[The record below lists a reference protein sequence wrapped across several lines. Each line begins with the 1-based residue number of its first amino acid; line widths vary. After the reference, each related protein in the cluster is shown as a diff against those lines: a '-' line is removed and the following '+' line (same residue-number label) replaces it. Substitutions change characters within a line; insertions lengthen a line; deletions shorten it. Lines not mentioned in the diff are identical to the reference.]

1 MTNPF
6 KVILIIGL
14 MPLIMVPVVSADC
27 YQLLKQ
33 PAVNHISL
41 VIDRSGSMK
50 GQPLAQAKIG
60 AKAFIQQMRADD
72 RASVIE
78 FGSQVNLVTSP
89 TRSKADLQNAIGQL
103 KAEGATA
110 LYDAIARAT
119 LLLAHQTGAKIVVF
133 LTDGSDNSSRYTL
146 SDLQKMNVS
155 EGVFIYGIGLG
166 RVDEE
171 KLKKLATA
179 TGGTLELTRDST
191 ELKDLYLR
199 VLEQYYQKYGNRQAE
214 TGTLLVKSIPDNQE
228 VVLDGRKV
236 GRTPYKLN
244 AVTAGDYQVGIIYD
258 RGIWECQTVVQN
270 GYRTLIDS
278 RQSDLGADL
287 LIVSS
292 PQGASVFIDDAYVG
306 LTAVGKPISLAKADW
321 FKKAQADGRQL
332 RVRKVP
338 YGNIQ
343 LRLRGIPDFDF
354 GPDQE
359 IEVEIPIKD
368 EQMVLFADI
377 FRQKVVDQKGKVY
390 AVGRSNDPFQELEDA
405 VGNQ

>member
-1 MTNPF
+1 MLNPL
-6 KVILIIGL
+6 KVILAIGL
-14 MPLIMVPVVSADC
+14 MLFVIAPVVSADC

-33 PAVNHISL
+33 PAVNLISL

-50 GQPLAQAKIG
+50 GQPLAQAKMG
-60 AKAFIQQMRADD
+60 AKAFIQQMWADD

-78 FGSQVNLVTSP
+78 FGSQVNLVTST

-171 KLKKLATA
+171 KLRKLATA

-214 TGTLLVKSIPDNQE
+214 TGTLLVKSIPDNQQ

-258 RGIWECQTVVQN
+258 RGIWECQAVVQN

-377 FRQKVVDQKGKVY
+377 FRQKVVDQQGKVY
-390 AVGRSNDPFQELEDA
+390 AVGRPNDPFQELEDA